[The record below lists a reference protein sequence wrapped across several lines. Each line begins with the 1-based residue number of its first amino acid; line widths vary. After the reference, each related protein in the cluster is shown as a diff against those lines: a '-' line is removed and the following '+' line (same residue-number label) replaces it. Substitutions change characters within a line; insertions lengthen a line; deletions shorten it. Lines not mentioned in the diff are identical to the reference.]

1 MGSATATSVI
11 WVGHESPLLEF
22 GAERPARR
30 HDHCRAPN
38 RLAPCSPGMPLPSV
52 EPATPPTDCGSP
64 QTTAVASSWPR
75 TRKANSRS
83 KVRVGTTHRST
94 AAMASTWLR
103 RNVRQLCEGGPRR
116 WIMYFET
123 VDLHEAVRRA
133 ARFPPGYRPGWMA
146 ARPESSGLQSRTV
159 IVSRGFQE
167 HRLTVQRR
175 LFPLHSGPGASL
187 LSCCAPK
194 TVNCCHNRCNYR
206 RCLLAVP

>member
-52 EPATPPTDCGSP
+52 EPATRGLRV
-64 QTTAVASSWPR
+64 TANHSSCPRPWPR

-116 WIMYFET
+116 AGSCT
-123 VDLHEAVRRA
+123 SKPLTSTK
-133 ARFPPGYRPGWMA
+133 RFVELRGFRPDIGLDGW
-146 ARPESSGLQSRTV
+146 PLDPNHPV
-159 IVSRGFQE
+159 YSRG
-167 HRLTVQRR
+167 R
-175 LFPLHSGPGASL
+175 
-187 LSCCAPK
+187 
-194 TVNCCHNRCNYR
+194 
-206 RCLLAVP
+206 